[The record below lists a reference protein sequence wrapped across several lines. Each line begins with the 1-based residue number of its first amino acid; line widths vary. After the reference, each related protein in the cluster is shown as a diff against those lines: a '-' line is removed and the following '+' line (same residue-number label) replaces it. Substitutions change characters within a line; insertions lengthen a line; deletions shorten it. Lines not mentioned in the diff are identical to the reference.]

1 MVRWLITCAAL
12 PAFLLLG
19 APAAAQEASPRIIG
33 GDNASQNEWPW
44 MAELDISFT
53 ATNQFGLCGGVLLT
67 PRWVMTAAHCLIDD
81 NGNFVNASDITV
93 RLESVVLGGGV
104 SYSSDGYGVPLGY
117 RPSIAPSFD
126 NDIAMVRLATPGPD
140 QTNRPSIAGSTQLD
154 ALQAAPFAQRD
165 EALTAIGWGLTSRN
179 GTEPADRLQE
189 VALDYIPI
197 ASCKSA
203 WGDGFNTNTMVC
215 AAELNPIQGRDQDT
229 CSGDSGGPLFI
240 GDDIDPYVIGLTSFG
255 QPRCAGNLPTVYTS
269 VLSQVPFVE
278 DVTTEAG
285 QPLVDLALE
294 LPGGLRYYALPGDT
308 ASFDLIFANRS
319 LNNPV
324 TNSRLT
330 VQESGLDITVD
341 GSNCLASTCYQE
353 ANIPAQTAHTLPITA
368 SQSLNTGRA
377 VETFTVNADA
387 TEEEYRAKNNNQEIS
402 LIFSDDADLSVQ
414 AAVLSSGIN
423 SSGEGTAEVA
433 VTVRNLT
440 TIAGGIAGNVSLEVN
455 PPVGTSLTNSS
466 VPCGSACNLGELSP
480 GQSAEI
486 TLAFTS
492 GTPQNGTLS
501 LAVNTTDDEFPEA
514 NNSTDVALSYSD
526 IAVTSSSGD
535 EGGGGGGG
543 GALGALLA
551 LIALAGF
558 SRAGPAPTK
567 PAPTSQP

>member
-1 MVRWLITCAAL
+1 MVRWLITRAAL
-12 PAFLLLG
+12 PALLSLV
-19 APAAAQEASPRIIG
+19 AAAGAQEATPRIIG
-33 GDNASQNEWPW
+33 GDDASQNEWPW
-44 MAELDISFT
+44 MAELDIAFT
-53 ATNQFGLCGGVLLT
+53 ATNEFGLCGGVLLT

-81 NGNFVNASDITV
+81 NGNPVAPSAITV
-93 RLESVVLGGGV
+93 RLGSVSLGAGFA
-104 SYSSDGYGVPLGY
+104 YSSDGYGVPQGY
-117 RPSIAPSFD
+117 QPSVAPSFD
-126 NDIAMVRLATPGPD
+126 NDIAMIRLATPGPD
-140 QTNRPSIAGSTQLD
+140 QANRPSIAGSTQLN
-154 ALQAAPFAQRD
+154 ALQTAPFAQRD

-203 WGDGFNTNTMVC
+203 WGNGFNTNTMVC

-255 QPRCAGNLPTVYTS
+255 QPQCAGNLPTVYTS

-294 LPGGLRYYALPGDT
+294 LPEGLRYYALPGDT

-319 LNNPV
+319 IINTVND
-324 TNSRLT
+324 SRLT
-330 VQESGLDITVD
+330 VQNGGLNITVD

-353 ANIPAQTAHTLPITA
+353 ASLPAQTARTLPVTA
-368 SQSLNTGRA
+368 SRSIGAGRS
-377 VETFTVNADA
+377 VENFTVNADA
-387 TEEEYRAKNNNQEIS
+387 TEEEYRAKNNRQEIIV
-402 LIFSDDADLSVQ
+402 IFSDAADLSVD
-414 AAVLSSGIN
+414 ASILSSGIN
-423 SSGEGTAEVA
+423 NAGEGTAEVA

-440 TIAGGIAGNVSLEVN
+440 TIAGAVAGNVSLTVN
-455 PPVGTSLTNSS
+455 PPVGTSLSNSS

-486 TLAFTS
+486 TLVLTS
-492 GTPQNGTLS
+492 GTPQNGNLG
-501 LAVNTTDDEFPEA
+501 LEVNTTDPEFPDA
-514 NNSTDVALSYSD
+514 NNSTEVALSYSN
-526 IAVTSSSGD
+526 IRVTTSSGD

-543 GALGALLA
+543 GGALGTLLA
-551 LIALAGF
+551 LIALAGL
-558 SRAGPAPTK
+558 RRRH
-567 PAPTSQP
+567 